1 MSTRPFADRVTSK
14 LGDLAERHS
23 MSIRCEGTPGTQNGE
38 LVYLENDSLA
48 IVASNER
55 SEESISICCKVR
67 PRPRAHLRHYSIGSL
82 CAFLDG
88 ETKPHPLRDFSQ
100 DADDLLRL
108 EDECLCIDTLNSE
121 DLSEWELEASR
132 VFWKNR
138 KGQQDGAGQPPTRS
152 EFE

>member
-1 MSTRPFADRVTSK
+1 MTTRPFADRVNSK

-23 MSIRCEGTPGTQNGE
+23 LSIRCEGTPGTQDGE

-55 SEESISICCKVR
+55 SEESMSVCCKVR
-67 PRPRAHLRHYSIGSL
+67 PRPKAQLRHYTIGSL

-88 ETKPHPLRDFSQ
+88 EPKPHPLRDFAR

-108 EDECLCIDTLNSE
+108 EDKCLSIEALNSE
-121 DLSEWELEASR
+121 DLSEWELEAS
-132 VFWKNR
+132 
-138 KGQQDGAGQPPTRS
+138 
-152 EFE
+152 